1 MWYVYDKRSAVIQ
14 KTVKTPAAAKGW
26 ITRRQNEFMRMNDYF
41 VTNLG
46 PLFDWGYA
54 EATYFHKHIE
64 KSTILLCK
72 ERQNAHS

>member
-26 ITRRQNEFMRMNDYF
+26 ITRRQNEFMRTNDYF

-54 EATYFHKHIE
+54 EATYFHAHIE

-72 ERQNAHS
+72 ERQHADS